1 MINNETKQKLV
12 TELEKPFYSIY
23 ETADILGVH
32 HKTIRNHINNGTL
45 KAGKSGQQWRI
56 AKEDIMKY
64 LNDAGATISA
74 RKDIALTKSDLK
86 LLLELVNYQIEFI
99 TAPDMVITEIK
110 DAEHEAN
117 KLAKLKKKLVAGLE
131 N

>member
-45 KAGKSGQQWRI
+45 RAGKSGQQWRI

-74 RKDIALTKSDLK
+74 RKDIALTKSDLE
-86 LLLELVNYQIEFI
+86 LLLDLVKY
-99 TAPDMVITEIK
+99 AITETK
-110 DAEHEAN
+110 DHIDPQLT
-117 KLAKLKKKLVAGLE
+117 KLEKKLRAGLE